1 MKQVSRKGKQDN
13 TSIRLRL
20 IPIAIIL
27 TLINTYWISSTWS
40 GAISHLSLLLNAVFI
55 MFVVSF
61 LNVFLRRIS
70 RSLVLR
76 PAEML
81 VIYMV
86 LAISTGAT
94 GHETVE
100 MLTQVVGYPFWFAS
114 PENEWEDL
122 FFQYLPRWLMVED
135 KNILEGFYTYDESF
149 YAPRVLRAWIRP
161 LMFWAAFL
169 LGLYFCMMCISII
182 FRKQWM
188 EREKLSFPVAQ
199 VPLGIMNPRLSLY
212 KNSIFW
218 YGFGGTAFLSL
229 MNGLHRLYPQV
240 PGPTYGKYDLGAL
253 FTEKP
258 WNAIDGVFIEFLPF
272 VLGIAFFIPVALS
285 FSIWFFY
292 WFWKMEMVLG
302 SAVGVHYLPGFP
314 GYGAQGT
321 GAVIFLFLM
330 LLFWAK
336 QHLWQVLKA
345 VFRSRASDYADDSPV
360 YTFAIFGLLLGM
372 TFLVSFLY
380 YAGMAPWLAIMFLG
394 GFYMLSTV
402 LTRVRAELGPPSHD
416 FPFGP
421 TSFITGIFGTKRVDG
436 SSLTQFA
443 MFEFVDYGN
452 RSNVMPQ
459 ILESLYLKEKLRVRQ
474 TALIIVMMVIA
485 MIIGG
490 GLGLIGNVG
499 RGYRD
504 TGQTWVGDGA
514 FPALAGQ
521 LKYPAGTNFLYI
533 TYCLIGGT
541 IVAALVFMNRYFVW
555 WPFHPL
561 GYILGGEWLLRYIWF
576 SIFIAWLIKWTVL
589 KFGGLDGHRKAVPLF
604 IGITMGD
611 AVMLSLWSIYGNVF
625 NKWTLGPLYW

>member
-1 MKQVSRKGKQDN
+1 MSQRSKTGEQNKR
-13 TSIRLRL
+13 IRLKI
-20 IPIAIIL
+20 IPIAILL
-27 TLINTYWISSTWS
+27 TFINTYWISSTWS
-40 GAISHLSLLLNAVFI
+40 GAISHLSLLLNTVFI
-55 MFVVSF
+55 MFTVSF
-61 LNVFLRRIS
+61 LNVLLRKIS
-70 RSLVLR
+70 NHLALR

-81 VIYMV
+81 ILYMV

-114 PENEWEDL
+114 PENEYEDL
-122 FFQYLPRWLMVED
+122 FFQYIPRWLTVEN
-135 KNILEGFYTYDESF
+135 KNILEGFYTYDGNF
-149 YAPRVLRAWIRP
+149 YEARVFREWVQP

-169 LGLYFCMMCISII
+169 VVLYFCMMCISII

-199 VPLGIMNPRLSLY
+199 VPLGIMNPKLSIY
-212 KNSIFW
+212 KNKVFW
-218 YGFGGTAFLSL
+218 YGFGGAVSLSML
-229 MNGLHRLYPQV
+229 NGLHRLYPLI
-240 PGPTYGKYDLGAL
+240 PGPTYGKYDVSAL

-258 WNAIDGVFIEFLPF
+258 WNAIEGVFIEFLPF
-272 VLGIAFFIPVALS
+272 VLGVSFFIPVALS
-285 FSIWFFY
+285 FSIWFFF
-292 WFWKMEMVLG
+292 WFWKLERVLG
-302 SAVGVHYLPGFP
+302 SAVGVHNLPGFP

-321 GAVIFLFLM
+321 GAVILLFLL

-336 QHLWQVLKA
+336 QHLWQVLKS
-345 VFRSRASDYADDSPV
+345 VFRPRASKYAEDSRL
-360 YTFAIFGLLLGM
+360 YTFAVLGLLLGM

-380 YAGMAPWLAIMFLG
+380 YAGMSLWIAIMFMA
-394 GFYMLSTV
+394 GFYMVSTV

-421 TSFITGIFGTKRVDG
+421 TALIVSTFGTKRIDG

-459 ILESLYLKEKLRVRQ
+459 ILENLYIKERLRIRQ

-485 MIIGG
+485 MIIGSS
-490 GLGLIGNVG
+490 LGLIGNVQ

-521 LKYPAGTNFLYI
+521 LKYPAGTDFLFI
-533 TYCLIGGT
+533 TYSIIGG
-541 IVAALVFMNRYFVW
+541 IIAAALMFMNRYFVW

-561 GYILGGEWLLRYIWF
+561 GYILGGEWLLRYLWF
-576 SIFIAWLIKWTVL
+576 SIFIAWGVKWAVL

-604 IGITMGD
+604 IGITVGD
-611 AVMLSLWSIYGNVF
+611 AVMLSLWSIYGNIF